1 MLEGTP
7 AVRLN
12 PCYNCGMDTNDLSP
26 DSAANDSGTLA
37 YEVVEHSAD
46 WAIRAHGRDFAELL
60 LNAALGMTSLLVTDM
75 AQVPLSEERY
85 VVVDAFD
92 RESMLVE
99 WLGELAYLAE
109 SEGLVFP
116 QIELQEA
123 TPEEV
128 RAVLRGGPAPQ
139 LLKHIKAVTYHNL
152 EVVET
157 AQGLE
162 ATIVFDV

>member
-1 MLEGTP
+1 MEI
-7 AVRLN
+7 N
-12 PCYNCGMDTNDLSP
+12 PSP
-26 DSAANDSGTLA
+26 DTTANDSAGVTF
-37 YEVVEHSAD
+37 EIVEHTAD
-46 WAIRAHGRDFAELL
+46 WAIRVRGRDFAELL
-60 LNAALGMTSLLVTDM
+60 LNAAEGMTSLLVADV
-75 AQVPLSEERY
+75 AQVALDEERR
-85 VVVDAFD
+85 VALDAFD

-152 EVVET
+152 EVGET

-162 ATIVFDV
+162 VTIVFDV